1 MSEGRQYLY
10 AIGPA
15 DEAPELAEAGLDGAP
30 VRVVTRGRLA
40 AYVSSVESK
49 KVRPVRKHLAAHHG
63 VLRTLAERTTAL
75 PMSFG
80 MIAESEDEVSQLL
93 EAKHDELS
101 ERVTRLHGRVEMT
114 VRLKWDVENVFR
126 MFVEHDEDLRAARDR
141 LVASGNDREE
151 QIAVGE
157 LFSAILE
164 REREGDWE
172 TLQAA
177 LVPVCDEIKRND
189 PRDESEVVS
198 LAALVHRE
206 GIEAFEAAVHAA
218 AESFDDRYLID
229 LGGPHPPHSFVSVHL
244 SLDAA

>member
-1 MSEGRQYLY
+1 MSDERQYLY

-15 DEAPELAEAGLDGAP
+15 DEAPELAGAGLDGAP

-40 AYVSSVESK
+40 AYVSSIEGR
-49 KVRPVRKHLAAHHG
+49 KVRPVRKHLAAHHS
-63 VLRTLAERTTAL
+63 VLRTLAARTTAL

-101 ERVTRLHGRVEMT
+101 DRVTRLHGRVEMT
-114 VRLKWDVENVFR
+114 VRLKWDVENVFG
-126 MFVEHDEDLRAARDR
+126 MFVGLDPDLRAARDR

-164 REREGDWE
+164 GAREGDWE
-172 TLQAA
+172 ALHAA
-177 LVPVCDEIKRND
+177 LEPVCEEIKRND

-198 LAALVHRE
+198 LAALVRRE
-206 GIEAFEAAVHAA
+206 EIGAFEGAVHAA
-218 AESFDDRYLID
+218 AEAFDDRYLID
-229 LGGPHPPHSFVSVHL
+229 LGGPHPPHSFVNVHL

>member
-1 MSEGRQYLY
+1 MSDERQYLY

-40 AYVSSVESK
+40 AYVSSIEGK
-49 KVRPVRKHLAAHHG
+49 KVRPVRKHLAAHHS
-63 VLRTLAERTTAL
+63 VLRTLAARTTAL

-114 VRLKWDVENVFR
+114 VRLKWDVENVFS
-126 MFVEHDEDLRAARDR
+126 MFVELDPDLRVARDR

-164 REREGDWE
+164 GAREGDWE
-172 TLQAA
+172 TLHAA
-177 LVPVCDEIKRND
+177 LEQVCEEIKRND

-198 LAALVHRE
+198 LATLVRRE
-206 GIEAFEAAVHAA
+206 EIGAFEDAVHAA
-218 AESFDDRYLID
+218 AEAFDDRYLID